1 MQKNIFRYL
10 PPAPGA
16 ETWGLVVTGAGF
28 FKSLAHNP
36 YPPEGHPADHMF
48 VWEQG
53 RVLPVFQILGLLQ
66 GRGELE
72 SNTQPPQRLVEDS
85 AFLIKPGQWH
95 RFRPDPRTGWT
106 EIWIEFQGLVP
117 NALSGAGLL
126 GEGMVL
132 RTGAGVAG
140 LWEAMD
146 AVLQRVRS
154 ALPGVDPSLTALA
167 MEALAAWNRLSKPK
181 RPSADVSQALS
192 AAVQILNQEYR
203 GTVDLEALARS
214 VGMSYSV
221 FRRTFRKYTGFAPWG
236 YVQHMRLAHAR
247 HCLATSGESL
257 TDLADKLGFSSPFH
271 LSTAFHKEFGI
282 SPTQWRKTV
291 KGGAFSNDSL

>member
-1 MQKNIFRYL
+1 MQKNFWRYL

-28 FKSLAHNP
+28 FKSLAHDP
-36 YPPEGHPADHMF
+36 YPPSGHPSDHMF

-72 SNTQPPQRLVEDS
+72 SNTHSPQRLVEDS
-85 AFLIKPGQWH
+85 AFLITPGQWH
-95 RFRPDPRTGWT
+95 RFRPDPKTGWT

-126 GEGMVL
+126 GEGMVV
-132 RTGAGVAG
+132 RTGCDDAG
-140 LWEAMD
+140 LWKAMD

-154 ALPGVDPSLTALA
+154 ALPGVDPNLTALA
-167 MEALAAWNRLSKPK
+167 MEALAAWSHLCQPK
-181 RPSADVSQALS
+181 RPSADVNQALS
-192 AAVQILNQEYR
+192 AAVQVLNQKYHED
-203 GTVDLEALARS
+203 VDIKALARS
-214 VGMSYSV
+214 VGMSYSI
-221 FRRTFRKYTGFAPWG
+221 FRRAFQKHTGFAPWG

-247 HCLATSGESL
+247 HRLATSGDSL
-257 TDLADKLGFSSPFH
+257 TELADKLGFSSPFH
-271 LSTAFHKEFGI
+271 LSTAFRKEFGI
-282 SPTQWRKTV
+282 SPAQWKKSMKRN
-291 KGGAFSNDSL
+291 ASPHDSE